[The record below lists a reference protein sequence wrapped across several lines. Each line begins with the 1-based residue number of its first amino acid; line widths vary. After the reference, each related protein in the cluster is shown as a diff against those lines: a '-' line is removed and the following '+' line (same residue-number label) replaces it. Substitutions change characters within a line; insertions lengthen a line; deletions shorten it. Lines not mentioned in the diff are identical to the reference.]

1 MHRKILLYISF
12 ILILLPVV
20 FAYDFPSSFQAILD
34 VYRNFDFSLF
44 YDNYFAIIDFAV
56 YFFFFLGAAKTTLE
70 RRFPGRGGTAVI
82 TSLAF
87 VLSFSLA
94 ITETQMG
101 FNLRSFGPL
110 AGTVFV
116 GIITVFIY
124 HILNNAVLS
133 KNLSASLAY
142 ILMYFSL
149 QAVSPGLFDWFEA
162 KVPLLNFLFFIAFIF
177 AIIGAIAA
185 IWPHKKIKEVS
196 AKLKPYLSG
205 KEDIL
210 SKEKLKQEESIL
222 KKNVLKSIKK
232 EIHDVKVLKKEIKT
246 LMRFIKRNKENPD
259 LYQSVNNVLNKM
271 IPEQVDIEEKLTNI
285 IRMNESIKSLDLNIF
300 NELKRKFGSKIP
312 PKIKNEVENYI
323 NKEYRKLKIETRIEQ
338 LEKEIENHYH
348 AFKSKIAESIKF
360 LGQKNISAAVN
371 QFDNSFEHLDKVEGE
386 FREIKSLERK
396 IRKLTKIEIHEFE
409 KFLKKTS

>member
-1 MHRKILLYISF
+1 MNRKTILYISL

-20 FAYDFPSSFQAILD
+20 LAYDFPDNFQSILD
-34 VYRNFDFSLF
+34 IYRNFDFSLF

-70 RRFPGRGGTAVI
+70 SRFPGRGGTAVI

-124 HILNNAVLS
+124 HILNHAVLS
-133 KNLSASLAY
+133 KTLSASLAY

-149 QAVSPGLFDWFEA
+149 QAVSPGIFDWFEA
-162 KVPLLNFLFFIAFIF
+162 KVPLLNFLLFIAFIF
-177 AIIGAIAA
+177 SIIRAIAA

-196 AKLKPYLSG
+196 EKLKPYLSG
-205 KEDIL
+205 REGIL
-210 SKEKLKQEESIL
+210 PREKLEQEERVL
-222 KKNVLKSIKK
+222 KKNVLKPIKK
-232 EIHDVKVLKKEIKT
+232 EIHDAKVLKKEIKT

-259 LYQSVNNVLNKM
+259 LYQSVNNMLNKM
-271 IPEQVDIEEKLTNI
+271 LPEQVDIEEKLTNI
-285 IRMNESIKSLDLNIF
+285 IRMNQSIKSFDLNIF

-312 PKIKNEVENYI
+312 PQIKKEIENYI
-323 NKEYRKLKIETRIEQ
+323 KEEYKKLKIETRIEQ
-338 LEKEIENHYH
+338 LEKEIGNHYH
-348 AFKSKIAESIKF
+348 AFKGTMAESVTL
-360 LGQKNISAAVN
+360 LGQKNISAAIEH
-371 QFDNSFEHLDKVEGE
+371 FENSFEHLDNIEDGFK
-386 FREIKSLERK
+386 EIKSLERK

-409 KFLKKTS
+409 DFLKKTF